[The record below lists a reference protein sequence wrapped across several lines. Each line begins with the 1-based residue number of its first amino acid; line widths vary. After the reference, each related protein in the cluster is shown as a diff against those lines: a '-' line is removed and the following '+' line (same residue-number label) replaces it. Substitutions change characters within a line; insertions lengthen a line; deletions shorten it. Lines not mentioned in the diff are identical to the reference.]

1 MAEATAIPLGM
12 LNMLRWFEAGPRG
25 YAEAM
30 EHWRSTCPRLS
41 LWEDALL
48 DGLIEPLPHA
58 GPAASAT
65 VALSA
70 KGHALLAMVRPPPG

>member
-1 MAEATAIPLGM
+1 MADAPAIPLGM

-41 LWEDALL
+41 LWEDALV
-48 DGLIEPLPHA
+48 DGLIEPLPHP
-58 GPAASAT
+58 GPAASAR

-70 KGHALLAMVRPPPG
+70 KGRALLAAAAAPPA